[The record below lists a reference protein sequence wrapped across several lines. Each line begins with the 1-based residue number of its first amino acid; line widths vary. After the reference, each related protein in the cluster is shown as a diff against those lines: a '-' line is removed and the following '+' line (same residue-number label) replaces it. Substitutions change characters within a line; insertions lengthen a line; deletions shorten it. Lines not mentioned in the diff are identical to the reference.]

1 MIQAVAFDLDDT
13 LLRSDR
19 SLSPYTIRT
28 LRRAAEDGV
37 HLYYQMDNI
46 HYPIEVQYNT
56 YFDRQLN
63 NWLHKYLYKKDF
75 AAEIG
80 KQLRTRYEAGEIRN
94 EEEFKEVLNH
104 VLCCRETR

>member
-28 LRRAAEDGV
+28 LRRAVEDGV
-37 HLYYQMDNI
+37 HLYYQMDNT

-63 NWLHKYLYKKDF
+63 N
-75 AAEIG
+75 
-80 KQLRTRYEAGEIRN
+80 
-94 EEEFKEVLNH
+94 
-104 VLCCRETR
+104 